1 MMSHTFRRLLLAA
14 GATAALGALG
24 TGVAFA
30 AGPSPAPQT
39 TTVSHSTTSHGTEA
53 VEKSST
59 ADKVEQPGIETDG
72 PGGHADPAGN
82 VDHQFNG
89 NE

>member
-30 AGPSPAPQT
+30 AGPSAAPQT
-39 TTVSHSTTSHGTEA
+39 TTVSHATTSDGAEA
-53 VEKSST
+53 VEKSGA
-59 ADKVEQPGIETDG
+59 ADTVEQPGGESAG